1 MLHAACLHVHVQRY
15 TIYTVCIQYMCGAC
29 SMHVLLFG
37 SGLLLQDLPLEWPWG
52 KVETV
57 APATSKGRG
66 RGGRG
71 RGRKSKDDKPDDHE
85 GKQKEQQQQ
94 KNNKAKESYL
104 LANLVR
110 AGNQMKSSSS
120 WEILQRSVL
129 HLISKSLVLRPQ
141 SKLPSLEVRLGRQA
155 RNRRI
160 LTLLGK
166 LPGPDT
172 PADAKQPRV
181 WATAAELLQHLDWN
195 YVCQTAVKSQDG
207 QESNEAN

>member
-120 WEILQRSVL
+120 
-129 HLISKSLVLRPQ
+129 
-141 SKLPSLEVRLGRQA
+141 
-155 RNRRI
+155 
-160 LTLLGK
+160 
-166 LPGPDT
+166 
-172 PADAKQPRV
+172 
-181 WATAAELLQHLDWN
+181 
-195 YVCQTAVKSQDG
+195 
-207 QESNEAN
+207 